1 MSNKKPKKLQK
12 LQLKLL
18 KQQNK
23 NKFNNKENK
32 RYLLITKTH
41 KVVKNLRATVKSIL
55 HLKEEKERMTIT
67 LIYPLT
73 VLVLIELNLSLQWL
87 QLQQLKFN
95 SKQFNTTLINNK
107 TQEVIHGLM
116 KNNHTLNNKVQLIT
130 LLLFTLE

>member
-95 SKQFNTTLINNK
+95 SKLFNTTLINNK

>member
-32 RYLLITKTH
+32 RYLHITKTH

>member
-87 QLQQLKFN
+87 
-95 SKQFNTTLINNK
+95 
-107 TQEVIHGLM
+107 
-116 KNNHTLNNKVQLIT
+116 
-130 LLLFTLE
+130 